1 MTCLT
6 IVLQT
11 TKAAPMW
18 ALVLLNL
25 FHSIKF
31 PTIHRD
37 TFKSICSSADVM
49 DFRRASGRA
58 GLTMITKVHF
68 AFVQELPG

>member
-1 MTCLT
+1 LSALTCLT
-6 IVLQT
+6 IVLLT

-18 ALVLLNL
+18 ALVLLKL
-25 FHSIKF
+25 FHSIMF

-37 TFKSICSSADVM
+37 TFKSICSSADVT

-58 GLTMITKVHF
+58 GPHEDYQSSLCV
-68 AFVQELPG
+68 P